1 MKSEESPSLN
11 RERLRVGALA
21 GMGRGGSLLF
31 ELLRGELWG
40 TELSF
45 SQLSHSEF
53 EELMALAGEQT
64 VTGLV
69 GDCLIKN
76 NIKLEREDALGLYAK
91 MKAIEKAN
99 ARVNENLVS
108 FVNFMERKGIDYIIV
123 KGQVAGSFYPN
134 PNARMSGDVD
144 LYFVGDN
151 YQKIKSLVEQRLGK
165 QLSKLSDGKHV
176 EFEVNGVIFELHD
189 KLSRLATRK
198 HQAYWDQMIDNAILE
213 GTDTVIINGKEIKTL
228 SATYNA
234 MYIFVHLF
242 YHMTAS
248 GVGLRQLCDWAMI
261 LAQSAFHV
269 SSSKFQAKNINDS
282 ENILNTKTQRDKD
295 LIDNRTSSLL
305 KEGRGGS
312 PLETILKELGY
323 FKAYKAM
330 GAFLVEYL
338 GLPEEQFPF
347 ILTEKD
353 RKWVEIIKKNILKR
367 GNFGRTGRK
376 VKNLGVLHSME
387 TGYLNMAQTLTFYRL
402 APKEV
407 LLRFTSLGEWFMERF
422 KIKRKR

>member
-45 SQLSHSEF
+45 SQLSHTEF
-53 EELMALAGEQT
+53 EELMEMAGEQT

-134 PNARMSGDVD
+134 PDARMSGDVD
-144 LYFVGDN
+144 LYFVGEN
-151 YQKIKSLVEQRLGK
+151 YEKIKGLVEQRLGK

-213 GTDTVIINGKEIKTL
+213 GTDTVMINGKEIKTL

-261 LAQSAFHV
+261 L
-269 SSSKFQAKNINDS
+269 
-282 ENILNTKTQRDKD
+282 
-295 LIDNRTSSLL
+295 NRTHPNPPCLGREFDTAESNNKKSSLNREDL
-305 KEGRGGS
+305 GGS
-312 PLETILKELGY
+312 LLRLGN

-347 ILTEKD
+347 VLTEKD
-353 RKWVEIIKKNILKR
+353 RKWVETIKKNILKR

-376 VKNLGVLHSME
+376 VKNLGVLHSIE

-407 LLRFTSLGEWFMERF
+407 LLRFTSLGEWFMERL
-422 KIKRKR
+422 KIKRKKRPTPTLPA

>member
-1 MKSEESPSLN
+1 MEE
-11 RERLRVGALA
+11 R
-21 GMGRGGSLLF
+21 LF
-31 ELLRGELWG
+31 ELLRAELWG
-40 TELSF
+40 TSLSF
-45 SQLSHSEF
+45 SQLSHTEF
-53 EELMALAGEQT
+53 EELMTMANEQT

-69 GDCLIKN
+69 GDSLIKN

-91 MKAIEKAN
+91 IKAIEKAN

-123 KGQVAGSFYPN
+123 KGQVVGALYPN
-134 PNARMSGDVD
+134 PNVRMSGDVD

-151 YQKIKSLVEQRLGK
+151 YTKIKGLVEQRLGK

-176 EFEVNGVIFELHD
+176 EFEVNGVIFELHN

-198 HQAYWDQMIDNAILE
+198 HQEYWDQMIDNAILE
-213 GTDTVIINGKEIKTL
+213 KTETVSIAGKEIKTL

-248 GVGLRQLCDWAMI
+248 GVGLRQLCDWAMV
-261 LAQSAFHV
+261 LSNNVNPNFNPN
-269 SSSKFQAKNINDS
+269 KK
-282 ENILNTKTQRDKD
+282 
-295 LIDNRTSSLL
+295 SSLNREDL
-305 KEGRGGS
+305 GGS
-312 PLETILKELGY
+312 LKELGY
-323 FKAYKAM
+323 LKAYKAM

-338 GLPEEQFPF
+338 GLPEELFP
-347 ILTEKD
+347 LALDEKD
-353 RKWVEIIKKNILKR
+353 RKWVETIKKNILKR
-367 GNFGRTGRK
+367 GNFGRSGRK
-376 VKNLGVLHSME
+376 VKNIGVLHSLE

-407 LLRFTSLGEWFMERF
+407 LLRFTSLGEWFLERF
-422 KIKRKR
+422 KIKGNRAPATLS

>member
-1 MKSEESPSLN
+1 MEKK
-11 RERLRVGALA
+11 
-21 GMGRGGSLLF
+21 LF
-31 ELLRGELWG
+31 EILRAELWG
-40 TELSF
+40 TGLSF
-45 SQLSHSEF
+45 SQLSHTEF
-53 EELMALAGEQT
+53 EELMAMANEQT

-69 GDCLIKN
+69 GDSLIKN

-91 MKAIEKAN
+91 IKAIEKAN

-123 KGQVAGSFYPN
+123 KGQVVGALYPN
-134 PNARMSGDVD
+134 PNVRMSGDVD

-151 YQKIKSLVEQRLGK
+151 YEKIKGLVEQRLGK

-176 EFEVNGVIFELHD
+176 EFEVNGVIFELHN

-198 HQAYWDQMIDNAILE
+198 HQAYLDQMIDNAIQE
-213 GTDTVIINGKEIKTL
+213 GTDTVNILGKEIKTL

-248 GVGLRQLCDWAMI
+248 GVGLRQLCDWARV
-261 LAQSAFHV
+261 LAQSAFQD
-269 SSSKFQAKNINDS
+269 SNSKFQVKNVND
-282 ENILNTKTQRDKD
+282 NIDA
-295 LIDNRTSSLL
+295 NR
-305 KEGRGGS
+305 
-312 PLETILKELGY
+312 LEEILKELGY
-323 FKAYKAM
+323 LKAYKAM

-347 ILTEKD
+347 PLTEKD
-353 RKWVEIIKKNILKR
+353 RKWVETIKKNILKR

-387 TGYLNMAQTLTFYRL
+387 TGYLNMVQTLTFYRL

-407 LLRFTSLGEWFMERF
+407 LLRFTSLGEWFLERF
-422 KIKRKR
+422 RIKKKRKD

>member
-1 MKSEESPSLN
+1 MEKEKAPSLN

-21 GMGRGGSLLF
+21 GMGRGGALLF

-45 SQLSHSEF
+45 SQLSHTEF
-53 EELMALAGEQT
+53 EELMEMAGEQT

-134 PNARMSGDVD
+134 PDARMSGDAD
-144 LYFVGDN
+144 LYFVGEN
-151 YQKIKSLVEQRLGK
+151 SEKIKSLVEQRLGK

-261 LAQSAFHV
+261 IAKSAFQD
-269 SSSKFQAKNINDS
+269 SSSKFQVKNVND
-282 ENILNTKTQRDKD
+282 NVNANLNAN
-295 LIDNRTSSLL
+295 LNDNHNVDANR
-305 KEGRGGS
+305 
-312 PLETILKELGY
+312 LEEILKELGY
-323 FKAYKAM
+323 LKAYKAM
-330 GAFLVEYL
+330 GTFLVEYL

-347 ILTEKD
+347 VLTEKD
-353 RKWVEIIKKNILKR
+353 RKWVETIKKNILKR

>member
-1 MKSEESPSLN
+1 MEN
-11 RERLRVGALA
+11 Y
-21 GMGRGGSLLF
+21 LF
-31 ELLRGELWG
+31 ELLRSELWG

-76 NIKLEREDALGLYAK
+76 NIKLERDDALGLYAK

-99 ARVNENLVS
+99 TRVNENLVS

-123 KGQVAGSFYPN
+123 KGQVAGALYPN
-134 PNARMSGDVD
+134 PDARMSGDVD

-151 YQKIKSLVEQRLGK
+151 YEKIKGLVEQRLGK

-176 EFEVNGVIFELHD
+176 EFEVNGVVFELHE

-198 HQAYWDQMIDNAILE
+198 HQEYWDQMIDHAILE
-213 GTDTVIINGKEIKTL
+213 GTDTVMINGKEIKTL

-248 GVGLRQLCDWAMI
+248 GVGLRQLCDWARV
-261 LAQSAFHV
+261 LAQSAFQV
-269 SSSKFQAKNINDS
+269 SSSKFQVKNVNVNPNLNPNKKSSLNREDLGESQIGGS
-282 ENILNTKTQRDKD
+282 SISGSLENIL
-295 LIDNRTSSLL
+295 LS
-305 KEGRGGS
+305 
-312 PLETILKELGY
+312 LGY
-323 FKAYKAM
+323 LKAYKAM

-347 ILTEKD
+347 VLTEKD
-353 RKWVEIIKKNILKR
+353 RKWVETIKKNILKR

-422 KIKRKR
+422 KIKRKKRPTPTLPA

>member
-31 ELLRGELWG
+31 EILRGELWG
-40 TELSF
+40 TGLSF
-45 SQLSHSEF
+45 SQLSHTEF

-228 SATYNA
+228 SSTYNA

-261 LAQSAFHV
+261 LAQSAFQD
-269 SSSKFQAKNINDS
+269 SSSTFQVKN
-282 ENILNTKTQRDKD
+282 
-295 LIDNRTSSLL
+295 DNVNANPNKKSSLNREDL
-305 KEGRGGS
+305 GGS
-312 PLETILKELGY
+312 LKELGY

-347 ILTEKD
+347 VLTEKD
-353 RKWVEIIKKNILKR
+353 RKWVETIKKNILKR

-422 KIKRKR
+422 KIKRRR

>member
-1 MKSEESPSLN
+1 MEKK
-11 RERLRVGALA
+11 
-21 GMGRGGSLLF
+21 LF
-31 ELLRGELWG
+31 EILRSELWG
-40 TELSF
+40 TGLSF

-53 EELMALAGEQT
+53 DELMALAGEQT

-123 KGQVAGSFYPN
+123 KGQVVGSFYPN

-242 YHMTAS
+242 FHMTAS
-248 GVGLRQLCDWAMI
+248 GVGLRQLCDWARV
-261 LAQSAFHV
+261 LAQSAFQV
-269 SSSKFQAKNINDS
+269 SSSKFQVNKNDA
-282 ENILNTKTQRDKD
+282 
-295 LIDNRTSSLL
+295 NR
-305 KEGRGGS
+305 
-312 PLETILKELGY
+312 LEDILKELGY

-338 GLPEEQFPF
+338 GLPEEEFPF
-347 ILTEKD
+347 PLTEKD
-353 RKWVEIIKKNILKR
+353 RKWVETIKKNILKS
-367 GNFGRTGRK
+367 GNFGRSRRK
-376 VKNLGVLHSME
+376 MKSIGLLHSIESGWLILTQMF
-387 TGYLNMAQTLTFYRL
+387 TFYRL

-407 LLRFTSLGEWFMERF
+407 LFRFSSIGEWFMERF
-422 KIKRKR
+422 RIKKKIKDEG

>member
-1 MKSEESPSLN
+1 MEEK
-11 RERLRVGALA
+11 
-21 GMGRGGSLLF
+21 LF
-31 ELLRGELWG
+31 EILRGELWG
-40 TELSF
+40 TRLSF
-45 SQLSHSEF
+45 SELSH
-53 EELMALAGEQT
+53 EEYTDLIEMANKQT

-76 NIKLEREDALGLYAK
+76 SVKLEREDALGLYAK

-108 FVNFMERKGIDYIIV
+108 FVNFMERKGVDYIIV

-176 EFEVNGVIFELHD
+176 EFDVNDVIFELHN
-189 KLSRLATRK
+189 KLSQLATQK
-198 HQAYWDQMIDNAILE
+198 HQAYWDQMIDHAIQE
-213 GTDTVIINGKEIKTL
+213 KTDTVNILGKDIHTL

-234 MYIFVHLF
+234 LYIFVHLF
-242 YHMTAS
+242 FHMTAS
-248 GVGLRQLCDWAMI
+248 GVGLRQLCDMMKS
-261 LAQSAFHV
+261 LSPTLPHREGV
-269 SSSKFQAKNINDS
+269 SKI
-282 ENILNTKTQRDKD
+282 DKE
-295 LIDNRTSSLL
+295 R
-305 KEGRGGS
+305 
-312 PLETILKELGY
+312 LEEILKELGY
-323 FKAYKAM
+323 LKAYKAM

-353 RKWVEIIKKNILKR
+353 RKWVETIKKNIIKN
-367 GNFGRTGRK
+367 GNFGRSRRKIQKTG
-376 VKNLGVLHSME
+376 LLHSIESGWLILTQM
-387 TGYLNMAQTLTFYRL
+387 LTFYRL

-407 LLRFTSLGEWFMERF
+407 LFRFSSIGEWFMERF
-422 KIKRKR
+422 KIKRKH

>member
-31 ELLRGELWG
+31 EILRGELWG
-40 TELSF
+40 TGLSF
-45 SQLSHSEF
+45 SQLSHTEF
-53 EELMALAGEQT
+53 EELMEMAGEQT

-76 NIKLEREDALGLYAK
+76 NIKLERDDALGLYAK

-134 PNARMSGDVD
+134 PDARMSGDVD

-151 YQKIKSLVEQRLGK
+151 YEKIKSLVEQRLGK

-213 GTDTVIINGKEIKTL
+213 GTDTVMINGKEIKTL

-248 GVGLRQLCDWAMI
+248 GVGLRQLCDWARV
-261 LAQSAFHV
+261 LAQSAFQD
-269 SSSKFQAKNINDS
+269 SSSTFQVKN
-282 ENILNTKTQRDKD
+282 
-295 LIDNRTSSLL
+295 DNVNANPNKKSSLNREDL
-305 KEGRGGS
+305 GGS
-312 PLETILKELGY
+312 LKELGY

-347 ILTEKD
+347 VLTEKD
-353 RKWVEIIKKNILKR
+353 RKWVETIKKNILKR

-422 KIKRKR
+422 RIKKKIKDEG

>member
-1 MKSEESPSLN
+1 MEN
-11 RERLRVGALA
+11 Y
-21 GMGRGGSLLF
+21 LF
-31 ELLRGELWG
+31 ELLRSELWG
-40 TELSF
+40 TGLSF
-45 SQLSHSEF
+45 SQLSHTEF

-134 PNARMSGDVD
+134 PDARMSGDVD
-144 LYFVGDN
+144 LYFVGEN
-151 YQKIKSLVEQRLGK
+151 YEKIKGLVEQRLGK

-213 GTDTVIINGKEIKTL
+213 GTETVMINGKEIKTL

-261 LAQSAFHV
+261 LAQSAFQD
-269 SSSKFQAKNINDS
+269 SSSKFQVKNVNVND
-282 ENILNTKTQRDKD
+282 NVNANLNPNKK
-295 LIDNRTSSLL
+295 SSLNREDL
-305 KEGRGGS
+305 GGS
-312 PLETILKELGY
+312 LLRLGY

-338 GLPEEQFPF
+338 GLPEEHFPF
-347 ILTEKD
+347 VLTEKD
-353 RKWVEIIKKNILKR
+353 RKWVETIKKNILKR

-422 KIKRKR
+422 KIKRKKRPTPTLPA

>member
-1 MKSEESPSLN
+1 MEKK
-11 RERLRVGALA
+11 
-21 GMGRGGSLLF
+21 LF
-31 ELLRGELWG
+31 EILRAELWG
-40 TELSF
+40 TGLSF
-45 SQLSHSEF
+45 SQLSHTEF
-53 EELMALAGEQT
+53 EELMAMANEQT

-69 GDCLIKN
+69 GDSLIKN

-91 MKAIEKAN
+91 IKAIEKAN

-123 KGQVAGSFYPN
+123 KGQVVGALYPN
-134 PNARMSGDVD
+134 PNVRMSGDVD

-151 YQKIKSLVEQRLGK
+151 YEKIKGLVEQRLGK

-176 EFEVNGVIFELHD
+176 EFEVNGVIFELHN

-198 HQAYWDQMIDNAILE
+198 HQAYWDQMIDNAIQE
-213 GTDTVIINGKEIKTL
+213 GTDTVNILGKEIKTL

-248 GVGLRQLCDWAMI
+248 GVGLRQLCDWARV
-261 LAQSAFHV
+261 LAQSAFQD
-269 SSSKFQAKNINDS
+269 SNSKFQVKNVND
-282 ENILNTKTQRDKD
+282 NIDA
-295 LIDNRTSSLL
+295 NR
-305 KEGRGGS
+305 
-312 PLETILKELGY
+312 LEEILKELGY
-323 FKAYKAM
+323 LKAYKAM

-347 ILTEKD
+347 PLTEKD
-353 RKWVEIIKKNILKR
+353 RKWVETIKKNILKR

-387 TGYLNMAQTLTFYRL
+387 TGYLNMVQTLTFYRL

-407 LLRFTSLGEWFMERF
+407 LLRFTSLGEWFLERF
-422 KIKRKR
+422 RIKKKRKD

>member
-1 MKSEESPSLN
+1 M
-11 RERLRVGALA
+11 
-21 GMGRGGSLLF
+21 
-31 ELLRGELWG
+31 LRGELWG
-40 TELSF
+40 PELSF
-45 SQLSHSEF
+45 SQLSHTEF
-53 EELMALAGEQT
+53 EELMEMAGEQT

-134 PNARMSGDVD
+134 PDARMSGDVD

-261 LAQSAFHV
+261 LAQSAFQD
-269 SSSKFQAKNINDS
+269 SSSKFQVKNVND
-282 ENILNTKTQRDKD
+282 NVNANLNPNKK
-295 LIDNRTSSLL
+295 SSLNREDL
-305 KEGRGGS
+305 GGS
-312 PLETILKELGY
+312 LKELGY
-323 FKAYKAM
+323 LKAYKAM

-347 ILTEKD
+347 VLTEKD
-353 RKWVEIIKKNILKR
+353 RKWVETIKKNILKR

-422 KIKRKR
+422 KIKRNNVNDDDNKL

>member
-40 TELSF
+40 TGLSF
-45 SQLSHSEF
+45 SQLSHTEF

-134 PNARMSGDVD
+134 PDARMSGDVD
-144 LYFVGDN
+144 LYFVGEN
-151 YQKIKSLVEQRLGK
+151 YEKIKGLVEQRLGK

-213 GTDTVIINGKEIKTL
+213 GTDTVMINGKEIKTL
-228 SATYNA
+228 SAPYNA

-248 GVGLRQLCDWAMI
+248 GVGLRQLCDMMKS
-261 LAQSAFHV
+261 LSPTLPHREGV
-269 SSSKFQAKNINDS
+269 SKI
-282 ENILNTKTQRDKD
+282 DKE
-295 LIDNRTSSLL
+295 
-305 KEGRGGS
+305 K
-312 PLETILKELGY
+312 LEEILKELGY
-323 FKAYKAM
+323 LKAYKAM

-338 GLPEEQFPF
+338 GLPEEEFPF
-347 ILTEKD
+347 TLTEKD
-353 RKWVEIIKKNILKR
+353 RKWVETIKKNILKR

>member
-1 MKSEESPSLN
+1 MEKK
-11 RERLRVGALA
+11 
-21 GMGRGGSLLF
+21 LF
-31 ELLRGELWG
+31 EILRSELWG
-40 TELSF
+40 TGLSF

-76 NIKLEREDALGLYAK
+76 NIKLEREDALSLFAK
-91 MKAIEKAN
+91 LKAIEKRN
-99 ARVNENLVS
+99 AHVNENLVS
-108 FVNFMERKGIDYIIV
+108 FVNFMERKGVDYIIV
-123 KGQVAGSFYPN
+123 KGQVAGALYPN
-134 PNARMSGDVD
+134 PDARMSGDVD

-151 YQKIKSLVEQRLGK
+151 YEKIKGLVEQRLGK

-176 EFEVNGVIFELHD
+176 EFEVNSVVFELHE

-198 HQAYWDQMIDNAILE
+198 HQEYWDQMIDHAILE
-213 GTDTVIINGKEIKTL
+213 DTDTVTIAGKEIKTL

-234 MYIFVHLF
+234 LYIFVHLF

-248 GVGLRQLCDWAMI
+248 GVGLRQLCDMMKS
-261 LAQSAFHV
+261 LSPTLPHREGV
-269 SSSKFQAKNINDS
+269 SKI
-282 ENILNTKTQRDKD
+282 DKE
-295 LIDNRTSSLL
+295 R
-305 KEGRGGS
+305 
-312 PLETILKELGY
+312 LEEILKELGY
-323 FKAYKAM
+323 LKAYKAM

-338 GLPEEQFPF
+338 GLPEEEFPF
-347 ILTEKD
+347 TLTEKD
-353 RKWVEIIKKNILKR
+353 RKWVETIKKNILKR

-407 LLRFTSLGEWFMERF
+407 LLRFTSLGEWFLERF
-422 KIKRKR
+422 RIKRRRPTPTLPV

>member
-1 MKSEESPSLN
+1 MKKEISPSLN

-21 GMGRGGSLLF
+21 RMGWGGSLLF
-31 ELLRGELWG
+31 EILRSELWG

-76 NIKLEREDALGLYAK
+76 NIKLEREDALSLFAK
-91 MKAIEKAN
+91 LKAIEKRN
-99 ARVNENLVS
+99 AHVNENLVS
-108 FVNFMERKGIDYIIV
+108 FVNFMERKGVDYIIV
-123 KGQVAGSFYPN
+123 KGQVAGALYPN
-134 PNARMSGDVD
+134 PDARMSGDVD

-151 YQKIKSLVEQRLGK
+151 YKKIKGLVEQRLGK

-176 EFEVNGVIFELHD
+176 EFEVNGVVFELHE

-198 HQAYWDQMIDNAILE
+198 HQEYWDQMIDHAILE
-213 GTDTVIINGKEIKTL
+213 GTDTVTIAGKEIKTL

-234 MYIFVHLF
+234 LYIFVHLF

-248 GVGLRQLCDWAMI
+248 GVGLRQLCDMMKS
-261 LAQSAFHV
+261 LSPTLPHREGV
-269 SSSKFQAKNINDS
+269 SKI
-282 ENILNTKTQRDKD
+282 DKE
-295 LIDNRTSSLL
+295 R
-305 KEGRGGS
+305 
-312 PLETILKELGY
+312 LEEILKELGY
-323 FKAYKAM
+323 LKAYKAM

-338 GLPEEQFPF
+338 GLPEEEFPF
-347 ILTEKD
+347 ALTDKD
-353 RKWVEIIKKNILKR
+353 RKWVETIKKNILKR

-376 VKNLGVLHSME
+376 VKKLGVLHSME

-407 LLRFTSLGEWFMERF
+407 LLRFTSLGEWFLERF
-422 KIKRKR
+422 RIKRRRPTPTLPV

>member
-1 MKSEESPSLN
+1 MEKK
-11 RERLRVGALA
+11 
-21 GMGRGGSLLF
+21 LF
-31 ELLRGELWG
+31 EILRSELWG
-40 TELSF
+40 TGLSF

-76 NIKLEREDALGLYAK
+76 NIKLEREDALSLFAK
-91 MKAIEKAN
+91 QKAIEKRN
-99 ARVNENLVS
+99 AHVNENLVS

-134 PNARMSGDVD
+134 PDARMSGDVD
-144 LYFVGDN
+144 LYFVGEN
-151 YQKIKSLVEQRLGK
+151 YEKIKSLVEQRLGK

-213 GTDTVIINGKEIKTL
+213 GTDTVMINGKEIKTL

-248 GVGLRQLCDWAMI
+248 GVGLRQLCDMMKS
-261 LAQSAFHV
+261 LSPTLPHREGV
-269 SSSKFQAKNINDS
+269 SKI
-282 ENILNTKTQRDKD
+282 DKE
-295 LIDNRTSSLL
+295 R
-305 KEGRGGS
+305 
-312 PLETILKELGY
+312 LEEILKELGY
-323 FKAYKAM
+323 LKAYKAM

-338 GLPEEQFPF
+338 GLPEEEFPF
-347 ILTEKD
+347 TLTEKD
-353 RKWVEIIKKNILKR
+353 RKWVETIKKNILKR

-376 VKNLGVLHSME
+376 VKKLGVLHSME
-387 TGYLNMAQTLTFYRL
+387 TGYLNMAQTITFYRL

-407 LLRFTSLGEWFMERF
+407 LLRFTSLGEWFLERF
-422 KIKRKR
+422 KIKRKRRPSKSPLRGGLSKEP

>member
-1 MKSEESPSLN
+1 MEN
-11 RERLRVGALA
+11 Y
-21 GMGRGGSLLF
+21 LF
-31 ELLRGELWG
+31 ELLRSELWG
-40 TELSF
+40 TGLSF
-45 SQLSHSEF
+45 SQLSHTEF
-53 EELMALAGEQT
+53 EELMEMAGEQT

-99 ARVNENLVS
+99 AQVNENLVS

-144 LYFVGDN
+144 LYFVGEN
-151 YQKIKSLVEQRLGK
+151 YEKIKGLVEQRLGK

-213 GTDTVIINGKEIKTL
+213 GTDTVMINGKEIKTL

-261 LAQSAFHV
+261 
-269 SSSKFQAKNINDS
+269 I
-282 ENILNTKTQRDKD
+282 
-295 LIDNRTSSLL
+295 NRTHPNPPCLGRGSDTADSNNKKSSLNREDL
-305 KEGRGGS
+305 GGS
-312 PLETILKELGY
+312 LKELGY

-347 ILTEKD
+347 VLTEKD
-353 RKWVEIIKKNILKR
+353 RKWVETIKKNILKR

-422 KIKRKR
+422 KIKRKKRPTPTLPA

>member
-11 RERLRVGALA
+11 REGQ
-21 GMGRGGSLLF
+21 GGSFGPCESLLF

-40 TELSF
+40 TGLSF

-213 GTDTVIINGKEIKTL
+213 GTDTVMINGKEIKTL
-228 SATYNA
+228 SSTYNA

-248 GVGLRQLCDWAMI
+248 GVGLRQLCDWAMV
-261 LAQSAFHV
+261 LH
-269 SSSKFQAKNINDS
+269 NLNDNVNDN
-282 ENILNTKTQRDKD
+282 ENLLNTKAQRDKD
-295 LIDNRTSSLL
+295 FNDNRTPSLNR
-305 KEGRGGS
+305 EGWGGS
-312 PLETILKELGY
+312 SISGPLKELGY
-323 FKAYKAM
+323 LKAYKAM

-347 ILTEKD
+347 VLTEKD
-353 RKWVEIIKKNILKR
+353 RKWVETIKKNILKR

-422 KIKRKR
+422 KIKRKH

>member
-1 MKSEESPSLN
+1 MEE
-11 RERLRVGALA
+11 R
-21 GMGRGGSLLF
+21 LF

-45 SQLSHSEF
+45 SQLSHTEF
-53 EELMALAGEQT
+53 EELMEMAGEQT

-108 FVNFMERKGIDYIIV
+108 FVNFMERKGVDYIIV

-134 PNARMSGDVD
+134 PDARMSGDVD
-144 LYFVGDN
+144 LYFVGEN
-151 YQKIKSLVEQRLGK
+151 YEKIKSLVEQRLGK

-213 GTDTVIINGKEIKTL
+213 GTDTVMINGKEIKTL

-248 GVGLRQLCDWAMI
+248 GVGLRQLCDWARV
-261 LAQSAFHV
+261 LAQSAFQV
-269 SSSKFQAKNINDS
+269 SSSKFQVKN
-282 ENILNTKTQRDKD
+282 
-295 LIDNRTSSLL
+295 DNVNANPNKKSSLNREDL
-305 KEGRGGS
+305 GGS
-312 PLETILKELGY
+312 LKELGY

-347 ILTEKD
+347 ALTEKD
-353 RKWVEIIKKNILKR
+353 RKWVETIKKNILKR

>member
-1 MKSEESPSLN
+1 MEKK
-11 RERLRVGALA
+11 
-21 GMGRGGSLLF
+21 LF
-31 ELLRGELWG
+31 EILRGELWG
-40 TELSF
+40 TGLSF

-76 NIKLEREDALGLYAK
+76 NIKLEREDALSLFAK
-91 MKAIEKAN
+91 LKAIEKRN
-99 ARVNENLVS
+99 AHVNENLVS
-108 FVNFMERKGIDYIIV
+108 FVNFMERKGVDYIIV
-123 KGQVAGSFYPN
+123 KGQVAGALYPN
-134 PNARMSGDVD
+134 PDARMSGDVD

-151 YQKIKSLVEQRLGK
+151 YKKIKGLVEQRLGK

-176 EFEVNGVIFELHD
+176 EFEVNNVVFELHE

-198 HQAYWDQMIDNAILE
+198 HQEYWDQMIDHAILE
-213 GTDTVIINGKEIKTL
+213 GTDTVTIAGKEIKTH

-234 MYIFVHLF
+234 LYIFVHLF

-248 GVGLRQLCDWAMI
+248 GVGLRQLCDMMKS
-261 LAQSAFHV
+261 LSPTLPHREGV
-269 SSSKFQAKNINDS
+269 SI
-282 ENILNTKTQRDKD
+282 IDKE
-295 LIDNRTSSLL
+295 R
-305 KEGRGGS
+305 
-312 PLETILKELGY
+312 LEEILKELGY

-338 GLPEEQFPF
+338 GLPEEEFPF
-347 ILTEKD
+347 PLTEKD
-353 RKWVEIIKKNILKR
+353 HKWVETIKKNILKR

-376 VKNLGVLHSME
+376 VKKLGVLHSME
-387 TGYLNMAQTLTFYRL
+387 TGYLNMAQTITFYRL

-407 LLRFTSLGEWFMERF
+407 LLRFTSLGEWFLERF
-422 KIKRKR
+422 RIKRKRRPTPTL

>member
-1 MKSEESPSLN
+1 MKKEISPSLN
-11 RERLRVGALA
+11 RE
-21 GMGRGGSLLF
+21 GRGGSLLF
-31 ELLRGELWG
+31 EILRSELWG
-40 TELSF
+40 TSLSF
-45 SQLSHSEF
+45 SQLSHNEF
-53 EELMALAGEQT
+53 EELMEMAGEQT

-69 GDCLIKN
+69 GDSLIKN
-76 NIKLEREDALGLYAK
+76 GVKLEREDALGLYAK

-108 FVNFMERKGIDYIIV
+108 FVNFMERKEIDYIIV
-123 KGQVAGSFYPN
+123 KGQVAGSLYPN

-151 YQKIKSLVEQRLGK
+151 YTKIKGLVEQRLGK

-176 EFEVNGVIFELHD
+176 EFEVNGVIFELHN

-198 HQAYWDQMIDNAILE
+198 HQEYWDQMIDNAILK
-213 GTDTVIINGKEIKTL
+213 GTDTVNINGKDIKTL

-248 GVGLRQLCDWAMI
+248 GVGLRQLCDWAMV
-261 LAQSAFHV
+261 L
-269 SSSKFQAKNINDS
+269 
-282 ENILNTKTQRDKD
+282 
-295 LIDNRTSSLL
+295 NRTHPNPPCLGRETKDPPQPSLLREGVNTAESNNIKSSLNREDL
-305 KEGRGGS
+305 GGS
-312 PLETILKELGY
+312 LKKLGY

-347 ILTEKD
+347 ALDKKD
-353 RKWVEIIKKNILKR
+353 RKWVETIKKNILKR
-367 GNFGRTGRK
+367 GNFGRSGRK
-376 VKNLGVLHSME
+376 VKNIGVLHSIE
-387 TGYLNMAQTLTFYRL
+387 TGYLNMVQTLTFYRL

-407 LLRFTSLGEWFMERF
+407 LLRFTSLGEWFLERF
-422 KIKRKR
+422 KIKRRRPTTALPA

>member
-1 MKSEESPSLN
+1 MEN
-11 RERLRVGALA
+11 Y
-21 GMGRGGSLLF
+21 LF
-31 ELLRGELWG
+31 ELLRSELWG

-45 SQLSHSEF
+45 SQLSHTEF
-53 EELMALAGEQT
+53 EELMEMAGEQT

-134 PNARMSGDVD
+134 PDARMSGDVD
-144 LYFVGDN
+144 LYFVGEN
-151 YQKIKSLVEQRLGK
+151 YEKIKSLVEQRLGK

-213 GTDTVIINGKEIKTL
+213 GTDTVMINGKEIKTL

-248 GVGLRQLCDWAMI
+248 GVGLRQLCDWARV
-261 LAQSAFHV
+261 LH
-269 SSSKFQAKNINDS
+269 NLNDNVNDN
-282 ENILNTKTQRDKD
+282 ENLLNTKAQRDKD
-295 LIDNRTSSLL
+295 FNDNRTPSLNR
-305 KEGRGGS
+305 EGWGGS
-312 PLETILKELGY
+312 SISGPLKELGY
-323 FKAYKAM
+323 LKAYKAM

-338 GLPEEQFPF
+338 GLPEEHFPF
-347 ILTEKD
+347 VLTEQD
-353 RKWVEIIKKNILKR
+353 RKWVETIKKNILKR

-422 KIKRKR
+422 KIKRKKRPTPTLPA

>member
-1 MKSEESPSLN
+1 MEKK
-11 RERLRVGALA
+11 
-21 GMGRGGSLLF
+21 LF
-31 ELLRGELWG
+31 EILRGELWG
-40 TELSF
+40 TKLSF
-45 SQLSHSEF
+45 SQLSHTEF
-53 EELMALAGEQT
+53 EELMEMAGEQT

-134 PNARMSGDVD
+134 PDARMSGDVD
-144 LYFVGDN
+144 LYFVGEN
-151 YQKIKSLVEQRLGK
+151 YEKIKGLVEQRLGK

-213 GTDTVIINGKEIKTL
+213 GTDTVMINGKEIKTL

-261 LAQSAFHV
+261 LAQSAFQV
-269 SSSKFQAKNINDS
+269 SSSKFQVNK
-282 ENILNTKTQRDKD
+282 
-295 LIDNRTSSLL
+295 IDANR
-305 KEGRGGS
+305 
-312 PLETILKELGY
+312 LEDILKELGY

-347 ILTEKD
+347 VLTEKD
-353 RKWVEIIKKNILKR
+353 RKWVETIKKNILKR

-422 KIKRKR
+422 RIKKKIKDEG

>member
-1 MKSEESPSLN
+1 MEE
-11 RERLRVGALA
+11 R
-21 GMGRGGSLLF
+21 LF

-40 TELSF
+40 TKLSF
-45 SQLSHSEF
+45 SQLSHTEF
-53 EELMALAGEQT
+53 EELMEMAGEQT

-108 FVNFMERKGIDYIIV
+108 FVKFMERKGIDYIIV

-228 SATYNA
+228 SSTYNA

-261 LAQSAFHV
+261 IAQSAFQD
-269 SSSKFQAKNINDS
+269 SSSKFQVKNVNVND
-282 ENILNTKTQRDKD
+282 NLNPNKK
-295 LIDNRTSSLL
+295 SSLNREDL
-305 KEGRGGS
+305 GGS
-312 PLETILKELGY
+312 LKELGY

-347 ILTEKD
+347 VLTEKD
-353 RKWVEIIKKNILKR
+353 RKWVETIKKNILKR